1 MPTIEA
7 RIRAMRE
14 LVRQVPPVW
23 RPSFSRRIAAVRK
36 ALTRSGPP
44 GSRPAAQLDRLER
57 QLEEVVRIRRKRR
70 RDLPRPTREADL
82 PITARRE
89 EIIAAIRRHPVLI
102 VSGETGS
109 GKTTQLPQYCL
120 AAGRGVD
127 GQIACTQPRRI
138 AAVTVSR
145 RIAEELG
152 EPLGKSVGYK
162 IRFQDR
168 SRPHNYI
175 KVMTDG
181 VLLAEVRSDP
191 LLSRYDTV
199 IVDEAHERSL
209 NIDFVLG
216 LLKRLLVRRRDLK
229 LIITSATIDTLKFSR
244 AFDDAPVIE
253 VSGRTFPVEIRYR
266 PPEGGGDDP
275 GYVENAV
282 AAVFELLAEGPA
294 GDMLVF
300 MPTEQDIRDACEL
313 IRARDAADVTVLPL
327 FARLT
332 AAEQARVFAPVRG
345 RKIIVATNVA
355 ETSITIPGIRY
366 VVDTGLARISRYRPR
381 RRSTSLRIQPVSR
394 SSADQRSGRCG
405 RVAAGVC
412 VRLFGEEDYAGRP
425 QYTAP
430 EILRSNLAE
439 VILRMMAHRLGDIA
453 DFPFVDPPADRHVA
467 DGLKLLT
474 ELGAIAEKKDAR
486 GRRRHALTR
495 TGRLMAELPLD
506 PRLSRMLVE
515 ARRRG
520 CLDQVAV
527 IAAALS
533 IQDPRQ
539 RPAEQS
545 VQADQAQRVFQ
556 DPRSDFITWIN
567 LWRAYHRSQQPGNG
581 VVSKSQARRRAR
593 RFCRSHFLSFKRMR
607 EWCDVHEQ
615 ICDILQDV
623 KLVSDEGSG
632 SLVPR
637 ELPLT
642 DGFSPAYRRLHE
654 AVLAGL
660 LSQVARREE
669 GTRFK
674 AAHGTT
680 VWIFPGSVLFKT
692 PGQWIVAAE
701 MVETSRPYAR
711 TCARIDPSWLEDVAG
726 DLCRTSYADA
736 HWDEKRGQVVATEK
750 VSLFGLPIVAGR
762 PVGYARVNPDE
773 ACDIFVRAAL
783 VEGALADELPFMAHN
798 RRLIA
803 RIRDME
809 SRLRRRD
816 ILVGEEEL
824 FTFYRRRLDGCWDLP
839 SLKKRIRETGGDAFL
854 RLTEQDLARYR
865 PDAGELALYPQ
876 QISLGERT
884 FACEYR
890 FRPGREDD
898 GVTVHVPSSAVDD
911 LCADAADWL
920 VPGLFREKVEALIR
934 GLPKSYRRRLVPV
947 ADTVDIICREMPRQN
962 RPLLNALGDFFQR
975 RFGIDV
981 PASAWRDHKLAPH
994 LTMRFAVTG
1003 PSGETLREGRGG
1015 DVLRGEVNVDLSG
1028 GIPADV
1034 RAQWERSHMADWEVG
1049 QIPDM
1054 LPVTTAKGA
1063 SWPVFPALE
1072 KDPAGEGRVNLK
1084 LFADRRRALAAHRK
1098 AVAILAAGR
1107 LKKEIA
1113 WLKRLLKLPAAAARA
1128 AVWFGGAAKLEEG
1141 LRQALLSTWLE
1152 KDVRSQADFEALVRR
1167 AAVAMAPGA
1176 GDLLEAVCPVLA
1188 AYDRVEQTLAELQ
1201 NADRFNP
1208 AVQELVERLRR
1219 RLGRLVPE
1227 NFYRLYPP
1235 PRLARLERYLK
1246 ALEIRARRAVVDPE
1260 KDRARSAQAAVF
1272 ETALAELL
1280 ESLTPQVSAE
1290 KKAALEEFYW
1300 MIEEFRVSLF
1310 AQELKTAVKVSP
1322 QRLERRLDELRR
1334 MN

>member
-1 MPTIEA
+1 
-7 RIRAMRE
+7 MRE
-14 LVRQVPPVW
+14 RVRQVPPVR
-23 RPSFSRRIAAVRK
+23 RPSFRRRLDDICK
-36 ALTRSGPP
+36 ALKRPDGRDP
-44 GSRPAAQLDRLER
+44 GATARLERLER
-57 QLEEVVRIRRKRR
+57 QLEEAVRLRRLRR
-70 RDLPRPTREADL
+70 RNLPQPTLDADL
-82 PITARRE
+82 PITARKE
-89 EIIAAIRRHPVLI
+89 EIIAAIRRRPVLI

-138 AAVTVSR
+138 AAATVSR

-152 EPLGKSVGYK
+152 EPLGHSVGYK

-168 SRPHNYI
+168 SRPSNYI
-175 KVMTDG
+175 KIMTDG

-216 LLKRLLVRRRDLK
+216 LLKRLLARRPDLK
-229 LIITSATIDTLKFSR
+229 LIVTSATIDTRKFSR
-244 AFDDAPVIE
+244 SFDDAPVIE

-266 PPEGGGDDP
+266 PAEGGDDDP

-282 AAVFELLAEGPA
+282 AAVFELLGKAPA

-300 MPTEQDIRDACEL
+300 MPTEQDIRDTCDL
-313 IRARDAADVTVLPL
+313 IRARNAAGVTVLPL

-394 SSADQRSGRCG
+394 SSADQRAGRCG

-412 VRLFGEEDYAGRP
+412 VRLFSEEDYAGRP

-439 VILRMMAHRLGDIA
+439 VILRMKAHRLGDIT

-474 ELGAIAEKKDAR
+474 ELGAVSERKDGR
-486 GRRRHALTR
+486 GRGRYALTR

-506 PRLSRMLVE
+506 PRLSRLLVE
-515 ARRRG
+515 GHRRG

-539 RPAEQS
+539 RPAEQAAR
-545 VQADQAQRVFQ
+545 ADQAQRVFQ
-556 DPRSDFITWIN
+556 DPRSDFVTWLN
-567 LWRAYHRSQQPGNG
+567 LWRAYHRSQQSADGSL
-581 VVSKSQARRRAR
+581 SKSQARRRAR
-593 RFCRSHFLSFKRMR
+593 RFCRTHFLSFRRMR

-615 ICDILQDV
+615 IRDILRDV
-623 KLVSDEGSG
+623 KLMKGQGDGIG
-632 SLVPR
+632 RPR
-637 ELPLT
+637 ELTAT

-669 GTRFK
+669 GTRFR
-674 AAHGTT
+674 AARGAA
-680 VWIFPGSVLFKT
+680 VWVFPGSVLFKT
-692 PGQWIVAAE
+692 PGEWIVAAE
-701 MVETSRPYAR
+701 MVETTRPYAR
-711 TCARIDPSWLEDVAG
+711 TCARIDPAWLEDVAG
-726 DLCRTSYADA
+726 DLCRRSYADA

-750 VSLFGLPIVAGR
+750 VSLFGLPIVEGR
-762 PVGYARVNPDE
+762 RVGYARINPSE

-783 VEGALADELPFMAHN
+783 VDGRLAVELPFMAHN
-798 RRLIA
+798 RKRIA
-803 RIRDME
+803 HIRDME

-816 ILVGEEEL
+816 ILIGDEEL
-824 FTFYRRRLDGCWDLP
+824 FAFYRRQLDGCCDLP
-839 SLKKRIRETGGDAFL
+839 SLKKRIREAGGDAFL

-865 PDAGELALYPQ
+865 PDPDELALFPREV
-876 QISLGERT
+876 SLGERS
-884 FACEYR
+884 FSCEYR
-890 FRPGREDD
+890 FRPGKEDD
-898 GVTVHVPSSAVDD
+898 GVTVRVPSSALDD
-911 LCADAADWL
+911 LCANAADWL

-947 ADTVDIICREMPRQN
+947 ADTVDIVCREMPRQN
-962 RPLLNALGDFFQR
+962 RPLVNALGDFLQR
-975 RFGIDV
+975 RFGVGV
-981 PASAWRDHKLAPH
+981 PATAWRDRKLPPH

-1003 PSGETLREGRGG
+1003 PSGETLREGRGRE
-1015 DVLRGEVNVDLSG
+1015 VLAGEVKVDLSG
-1028 GIPADV
+1028 GIPTDV
-1034 RAQWERSHMADWEVG
+1034 RARWERSHLADWQWDE
-1049 QIPDM
+1049 IPDT
-1054 LPVTTAKGA
+1054 LGVTTAKGA
-1063 SWPVFPALE
+1063 PWQVFPALE
-1072 KDPAGEGRVNLK
+1072 ADVRHEGRVNLR
-1084 LFADRRRALAAHRK
+1084 LFADRRRALAAHRRG
-1098 AVAILAAGR
+1098 VGVLAAGR

-1113 WLKRLLKLPAAAARA
+1113 WLGRLLKLPPTVAPSAAA
-1128 AVWFGGAAKLEEG
+1128 FGGAAKLQQG
-1141 LRQALLSTWLE
+1141 LRQAVLSDVLE
-1152 KDVRSQADFEALVRR
+1152 KNVRRREEFEALVRR
-1167 AAVAMAPGA
+1167 AAVDMAPAA
-1176 GDLLEAVCPVLA
+1176 GELLDAVCPVLA
-1188 AYDRVEQTLAELQ
+1188 ACDRVRQSLFEL
-1201 NADRFNP
+1201 NGANRFDA
-1208 AVQELVERLRR
+1208 AVQDLLQRLER

-1235 PRLARLERYLK
+1235 SRLKHLVRYLG

-1260 KDRARSAQAAVF
+1260 KDRVRAARAAIF
-1272 ETALAELL
+1272 ETALEELL
-1280 ESLTPQVSAE
+1280 AALTPQVSEE

-1310 AQELKTAVKVSP
+1310 AQELRTAVKVSP
-1322 QRLERRLDELRR
+1322 QRLQRRLDELRR